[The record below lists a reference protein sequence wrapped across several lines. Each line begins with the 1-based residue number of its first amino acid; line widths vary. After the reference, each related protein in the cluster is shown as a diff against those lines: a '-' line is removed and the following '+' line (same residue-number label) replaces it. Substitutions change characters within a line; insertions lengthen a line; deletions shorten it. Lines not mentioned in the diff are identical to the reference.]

1 MALDK
6 SIKCLTNDNRKQH
19 VFIGIRW
26 QFQELLVKVRLR
38 QPQSRG
44 NKTSHSSQL
53 KDAAGEDRGWLLAT
67 DLHNQTSWYSISR
80 CSAGRSVI
88 PCMAC
93 RSVID
98 PRKGRKLREC
108 QQDSRGIKLT
118 HPGATLRRNPS
129 IYWTIEQLEFRA
141 RAKMR
146 PREQGGASTER
157 RTGADPEKSNPPTP
171 PGEWLQEVVNN
182 GDFAKEISKFRWLY
196 PVADQQPDCCRIL

>member
-67 DLHNQTSWYSISR
+67 DLHNQTSWYSINR

-88 PCMAC
+88 PCTTC
-93 RSVID
+93 HSVID
-98 PRKGRKLREC
+98 PRVRWSLMIRWGSGSKPLPP
-108 QQDSRGIKLT
+108 Q
-118 HPGATLRRNPS
+118 HA
-129 IYWTIEQLEFRA
+129 
-141 RAKMR
+141 
-146 PREQGGASTER
+146 
-157 RTGADPEKSNPPTP
+157 AD
-171 PGEWLQEVVNN
+171 L
-182 GDFAKEISKFRWLY
+182 
-196 PVADQQPDCCRIL
+196 